1 MCGLTGAWAWTG
13 STYDQSVASVT
24 RMANALAHRG
34 PDDQGV
40 LVENDTG
47 LAFGFRRLS
56 IIDLSPA
63 GHQPMVSSNGRFVI
77 TYNGE
82 IYNHRELR
90 AELSGVA
97 WRGASDT
104 EVMLEGF
111 ARWGV
116 EDTLRRLVGMFAIAL
131 WDRQERLLTLVRD
144 RLGKKPVYYA
154 QSPKGLLWGSE
165 LKALCAHEDFDRTLD
180 EAALQVYFQLG
191 YIPAPLSIYRS
202 ARKVEPGCYVTCR
215 FGEAPRT
222 HRYWSA
228 KDAAHAGAENP
239 HRMDEREAVTALA
252 TLLGD
257 AVSRRM
263 IADVPLGAFL
273 SGGVDSSAVVSI
285 MQAHSSRPVR
295 TFSLG
300 FPEAAY
306 NEAPFANAVAAHLG
320 TEHTELY
327 VHPAQAQAVI
337 PDLPSIYD
345 EPFADSSQIPTLL
358 LSRLA
363 RQHVTVALSGDG
375 GDEVFGGYNRH
386 MWLERIWRR
395 TGHLP
400 FAARRFAAQA
410 IRVLPESAWDKAYA
424 MAAPMIGRG
433 RRIALPGDKLHKLS
447 RVVESENPD
456 QAYLQ
461 LVSQWPE
468 PRVLLAHG
476 GEQLPA
482 YTSDRRLGVTGS
494 VMLLDQLT
502 YLPEDILAKVDR
514 ASMAVSLETRVP
526 LLDHRIVEWAWR
538 VPAEMRSRHGVSK
551 WLLRQVLY
559 KHVPAHL
566 IERPK
571 SGFGIPIGR
580 WLRHELRDWAE
591 HLLAPAALASGGLLN
606 PAPIR
611 QVWQEHLDGRRDWQ
625 HRLWT
630 VLMFQAWR
638 ERWGAA

>member
-1 MCGLTGAWAWTG
+1 MCGLTGAWAWTD
-13 STYDQSVASVT
+13 TTHDRSVASVT
-24 RMANALAHRG
+24 RMANSLVHRG

-40 LVENDTG
+40 LVEDDTG

-56 IIDLSPA
+56 IIDPSPA
-63 GHQPMVSSNGRFVI
+63 GHQPMVSANGRFVV

-90 AELSGVA
+90 AELSDVA

-116 EDTLRRLVGMFAIAL
+116 DDTIRRLVGMFAIAL

-180 EAALQVYFQLG
+180 ERALQLYFQLG
-191 YIPAPLSIYRS
+191 YIPAPLSIYKS

-228 KDAAHAGAENP
+228 KDAAYAGAADP
-239 HRMDEREAVTALA
+239 HRMDEKEAVSALT

-285 MQAHSSRPVR
+285 MQAHSTRPVR

-300 FPEAAY
+300 FREAAY

-327 VHPAQAQAVI
+327 VRPAQAQAVI

-345 EPFADSSQIPTLL
+345 EPFADSSQVPTFL

-386 MWLERIWRR
+386 MWLERIWQR

-410 IRVLPESAWDKAYA
+410 IRALPESAWDKAYA

-433 RRIALPGDKLHKLS
+433 RRVVLPGDKLHKLS

-456 QAYLQ
+456 KAYLQ

-476 GEQLPA
+476 GEELAA
-482 YTSDRRLGVTGS
+482 YASDGRLGVTES

-514 ASMAVSLETRVP
+514 ASMAVSLEARIP

-538 VPAEMRSRHGVSK
+538 VPADIRSRHGVSK

-580 WLRHELRDWAE
+580 WLRNELREWAE
-591 HLLAPAALASGGLLN
+591 HLLAPAALTSGGLLN

-638 ERWGAA
+638 ERWDPA